1 MEILFSLLPS
11 LAWPALAP
19 GKAWVWGT
27 WSKNLSQAEASNLRD
42 WQVWLSTS
50 AALTMKTQR
59 QDRLPDKCLLFRA
72 ESLHCPSKEDM
83 HVHPY
88 RGSQSYCVR
97 TNEAKA
103 AGFRVYT
110 SDMYLL
116 KHVSFCFL
124 FFFLVALT
132 SFFFFICG
140 GFCHTLKWN
149 SHGFTRVPHPD
160 PPSHLPLHLLPLGF
174 PSAPGPSAC
183 LMHPA
188 WAGDLFHPR

>member
-59 QDRLPDKCLLFRA
+59 QDRHPDKCLLFRA
-72 ESLHCPSKEDM
+72 ESLHCSSKEDM

-116 KHVSFCFL
+116 KHVSFSFF

-132 SFFFFICG
+132 SFFFFYLWWILSYIEMKQPWVYTCSPSRSP
-140 GFCHTLKWN
+140 L
-149 SHGFTRVPHPD
+149 P
-160 PPSHLPLHLLPLGF
+160 PPSPPNPSRSSQCTRSERLSHASNLGWWSVS
-174 PSAPGPSAC
+174 P
-183 LMHPA
+183 
-188 WAGDLFHPR
+188 